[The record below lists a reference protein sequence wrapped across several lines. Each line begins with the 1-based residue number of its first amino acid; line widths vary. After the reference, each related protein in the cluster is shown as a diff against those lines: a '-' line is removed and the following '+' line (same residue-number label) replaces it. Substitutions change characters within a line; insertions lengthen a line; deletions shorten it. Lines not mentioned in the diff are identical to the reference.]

1 VCGRWIIQ
9 NARLLFFL
17 STYSALAQ
25 DSWNIMTEEL
35 PPYNFIKD
43 NLVHGISADILL
55 QLLEKNDISIDRG
68 SIHLFPWPRAYQ
80 TVQNVPGSLLFSTA
94 RTSQREK
101 LFK

>member
-1 VCGRWIIQ
+1 
-9 NARLLFFL
+9 
-17 STYSALAQ
+17 
-25 DSWNIMTEEL
+25 MTEEL

-80 TVQNVPGSLLFSTA
+80 MVQDIPVSVPLVLPSVKSSSSGSAL
-94 RTSQREK
+94 
-101 LFK
+101 